1 MKVGNMVENNGW
13 YGIVIDMKESTREG
27 LKVIPEMRYECNVHW
42 FRSHSGRMMEG
53 RTSWM
58 GAWALRVI

>member
-1 MKVGNMVENNGW
+1 MKVGDMVENNGW

-27 LKVIPEMRYECNVHW
+27 LRVTPEMRYECNVYW
-42 FRSHSGRMMEG
+42 FRSHLVSLEG

-58 GAWALRVI
+58 GAWALRTL

>member
-27 LKVIPEMRYECNVHW
+27 LRVAQEMRYECNVHW
-42 FRSHSGRMMEG
+42 FRSHSARMEG

-58 GAWALRVI
+58 GGWAFRTL